1 MSRKQALQD
10 AIKTAMKSGEKA
22 RLNVLRLISAAL
34 KQKEVDERIEITDE
48 IFLQIL
54 DKMQKQ
60 RRESLEQY
68 QKAGR
73 EDLAEQEAFELTIL
87 QEFLP
92 PALSES
98 EIAELL
104 TQGMTETNA
113 TTVKDLGKLMAWLKP
128 KIQGRA
134 DPSVI
139 SQQAKARLGS

>member
-1 MSRKQALQD
+1 MSRKQALQE
-10 AIKTAMKSGEKA
+10 AIKTAMKSGEKS

-34 KQKEVDERIEITDE
+34 KQKEVDERIEMTDD

-73 EDLAEQEAFELTIL
+73 EDLAAQEAFELTVL

-92 PALSES
+92 PALSEA

-104 TQGMTETNA
+104 TQGVAETNA

-139 SQQAKARLGS
+139 SQLAKARLGS